1 MLQLKLPYHEPTQG
15 VKLYKSNS
23 KLSPVE
29 LSYICYKSQVT
40 ADSQP
45 TGTCVL
51 LCPLPVSI
59 NQTRSIGTPAASS
72 LSTDITNINR
82 ASQATVDQYWPASVE
97 RTILLVIGCN
107 GHLLH
112 ISQKQVNQVNS
123 HHLPLLGAAYLPPQP
138 HFLSVLSDPRASRPS
153 CPSLAY

>member
-1 MLQLKLPYHEPTQG
+1 MLPLKLPYHEPTQG

-29 LSYICYKSQVT
+29 LSYICHTSQVT

-82 ASQATVDQYWPASVE
+82 ASQATVDQYWPASME

-112 ISQKQVNQVNS
+112 ILQKQVNSQ
-123 HHLPLLGAAYLPPQP
+123 HLPLLGAAYLPPQP
-138 HFLSVLSDPRASRPS
+138 HFLSVLSDPQASRRA